1 MQVEE
6 QNRANKNLKYA
17 IVEIVSK
24 NGSSGQIQIG
34 LFKGTQKFDTDDF
47 LWLETGKNVSRA
59 FNMAE
64 HNVLSLETYDG
75 FARLYAY
82 FLAEEYD
89 QREAKKRLEN
99 AFTALSRIALK
110 KDGLLLDANKF
121 ESVPAD
127 FAKSP
132 GKLPNTNAQRTGTA
146 TASAAA
152 GPLGNTNH
160 KTSHSYGTGYTT
172 AKPEPFAWKRSTRKP
187 TKRALEILREK
198 LDAIAKGEYEAKL
211 PRIKSEPEP
220 KEEDNSK
227 RTAADNPYTAD
238 EVYGAD
244 IPPFGHCP

>member
-1 MQVEE
+1 MQLEE
-6 QNRANKNLKYA
+6 NRADKKLKYA

-24 NGSSGQIQIG
+24 TGSSGQIQIG
-34 LFKGTQKFDTDDF
+34 LFKGLQKFDADNF

-59 FNMAE
+59 FNMTE

-75 FARLYAY
+75 FSRRYTY
-82 FLAEEYD
+82 FLAEEHD
-89 QREAKKRLEN
+89 QIEAKKRLED

-110 KDGLLLDANKF
+110 KDGLLLDVSKF

-132 GKLPNTNAQRTGTA
+132 GKLPNTSAPRTGTA
-146 TASAAA
+146 TASAA
-152 GPLGNTNH
+152 GPPGNTNH

-211 PRIKSEPEP
+211 PRIKSESEP
-220 KEEDNSK
+220 KEEDNKK

-238 EVYGAD
+238 EVYSAD
-244 IPPFGHCP
+244 SPPFGHCP